1 MRTKSSLYTINA
13 QLCYNITQ
21 NKRNMSMNQRTISQ
35 AVEVV
40 GIGLHK
46 GEPIKLRLE
55 PLGVDAGIVFY
66 REDLAL
72 SIPLTPSAVVDTQMA
87 TVIGSEKGTIS
98 TIEHFLS
105 AVYAYGID
113 NMRVVVNGNEMPIMD
128 GSAAS
133 FCLLLDEAG
142 VEEQDAAK
150 QIIRVKKAVEVRDG
164 DKFVR
169 VEPSDKVTFD
179 FEIDFAHPVIGQ
191 QSQSYSFG
199 TKPFI
204 EEIARARTFGFAR
217 DIQYLQSINLALGAS
232 LNNAI
237 GLDDEKVLNPEG
249 LRFDNEF
256 ARHKIL
262 DAMGDMMVTGHN
274 LLGAYSSFAGSHKLN
289 HELTVALLADPANYE
304 MVSLNRVQSREF
316 AKSFA

>member
-1 MRTKSSLYTINA
+1 
-13 QLCYNITQ
+13 
-21 NKRNMSMNQRTISQ
+21 MNQRTISQ
-35 AVEVV
+35 PVEVV

-55 PLGVDAGIVFY
+55 PLGVDAGIIFY

-72 SIPLTPSAVVDTQMA
+72 SIPLSPSSVVDTQMA
-87 TVIGSEKGTIS
+87 TVIGSKNSNNEEGTIS

-113 NMRVVVNGNEMPIMD
+113 NMRVIVNGNEMPIMD

-142 VEEQDAAK
+142 IEEQESPK
-150 QIIRVKKAVEVRDG
+150 QIIRVKRAVEVRDG

-169 VEPSDKVTFD
+169 VEPSEKVTFD
-179 FEIDFAHPVIGQ
+179 FEIDFEHPVIGK
-191 QSQSYSFG
+191 QSQAYSFG
-199 TKPFI
+199 TKPFL

-304 MVSLNRVQSREF
+304 MVSLNRVKSREF

>member
-1 MRTKSSLYTINA
+1 
-13 QLCYNITQ
+13 
-21 NKRNMSMNQRTISQ
+21 MNQRTIRR

-55 PLGVDAGIVFY
+55 PLGTDSGIHFY

-72 SIPLTPSAVVDTQMA
+72 TIPLSPSSVIDTQMA
-87 TVIGSEKGTIS
+87 TVIGSDKGYVS

-105 AVYAYGID
+105 ALYAYGID
-113 NMRVVVNGNEMPIMD
+113 NMRVVVNGNEIPIMD

-133 FCLLLDEAG
+133 FCLLLDEG
-142 VEEQDAAK
+142 GIEEQGLPK
-150 QIIRVKKAVEVRDG
+150 KVIRVKRTVEVRDG

-169 VEPSDKVTFD
+169 LDPSREVTFD
-179 FEIDFAHPVIGQ
+179 FKIDFEHPVIGQ
-191 QSQSYSFG
+191 QSQAYSFG
-199 TKPFI
+199 TKPFL

-217 DIQYLQSINLALGAS
+217 DIQYLQSQNLALGAS

-249 LRFDNEF
+249 LRFSNEF
-256 ARHKIL
+256 ARHKVL

-274 LLGAYSSFAGSHKLN
+274 ILGAYSSFAGSHKLN
-289 HELTVALLADPANYE
+289 HELTVALLADEANYE
-304 MVSLNRVQSREF
+304 MVALNRVESREF

>member
-1 MRTKSSLYTINA
+1 M
-13 QLCYNITQ
+13 Q
-21 NKRNMSMNQRTISQ
+21 QRTIQ
-35 AVEVV
+35 KAVEVV

-72 SIPLTPSAVVDTQMA
+72 NIPLSPSAVIDTRMA
-87 TVIGSEKGTIS
+87 TVIGDKEKGFIS

-113 NMRVVVNGNEMPIMD
+113 NMRVIVNGNEMPIMD
-128 GSAAS
+128 GSAIS

-142 VEEQDAAK
+142 MEELDAPK
-150 QIIRVKKAVEVRDG
+150 KILRVKQVIEVQEG

-169 VEPSDKVTFD
+169 LSPSQDASFD
-179 FEIDFAHPVIGQ
+179 FKIKFDHPVIGE
-191 QSQSYSFG
+191 QSESFDFS
-199 TKPFI
+199 THEFI
-204 EEIARARTFGFAR
+204 EEIARARTFGFAK
-217 DIQYLQSINLALGAS
+217 DIQYLQSQNLALGAS
-232 LNNAI
+232 LQNAI
-237 GLDDEKVLNPEG
+237 GLDEHKVLNPEG

-262 DAMGDMMVTGHN
+262 DAMGDMMVSGHN
-274 LLGAYSSFAGSHKLN
+274 ILGHYESFAGSHNLN
-289 HELTVALLADPANYE
+289 YQLTSKLLADSANYE
-304 MVSLNRVQSREF
+304 FVAVETLESRAF

>member
-1 MRTKSSLYTINA
+1 
-13 QLCYNITQ
+13 
-21 NKRNMSMNQRTISQ
+21 MNQRTISQ
-35 AVEVV
+35 PVEVV

-55 PLGVDAGIVFY
+55 PLERNAGIVFY

-72 SIPLTPSAVVDTQMA
+72 SIPLSPSVVVDTQMA
-87 TVIGSEKGTIS
+87 TVIGNEKGTIS

-113 NMRVVVNGNEMPIMD
+113 NMRVVVDGNEMPIMD

-142 VEEQDAAK
+142 IKEQDAVK
-150 QIIRVKKAVEVRDG
+150 QVIRIKKTVEVRDG

-169 VEPSDKVTFD
+169 VEPSNKVTFD
-179 FEIDFAHPVIGQ
+179 FEIDFKHPVIGQ
-191 QSQSYSFG
+191 QSQAYSFG
-199 TKPFI
+199 TRPFLD
-204 EEIARARTFGFAR
+204 EIARARTFGFAR
-217 DIQYLQSINLALGAS
+217 DIQYLQSMNLALGAS

-274 LLGAYSSFAGSHKLN
+274 ILGAYSSFAGSHKLN
-289 HELTVALLADPANYE
+289 HELTVALLADTANYE
-304 MVSLNRVQSREF
+304 MVSLSKVQSREF

>member
-1 MRTKSSLYTINA
+1 M
-13 QLCYNITQ
+13 Q
-21 NKRNMSMNQRTISQ
+21 QRTIKKPI
-35 AVEVV
+35 EVV

-72 SIPLTPSAVVDTQMA
+72 TIPLSPSSVIDTRMA
-87 TVIGSEKGTIS
+87 TVIGSDKGFIS

-113 NMRVVVNGNEMPIMD
+113 NMRIIVDGNEMPIMD
-128 GSAAS
+128 GSSIS

-142 VEEQDAAK
+142 IEEQDASK
-150 QIIRVKKAVEVRDG
+150 KIICIKKPVEITDG

-169 VEPSDKVTFD
+169 LLPNENAQFD
-179 FEIDFAHPVIGQ
+179 FRIKFDHPVIGEQ
-191 QSQSYSFG
+191 REIFDFSTQN
-199 TKPFI
+199 FI
-204 EEIARARTFGFAR
+204 EEIARARTFGFAK
-217 DIQYLQSINLALGAS
+217 DIQYLQSQGLAMGAT
-232 LNNAI
+232 LQNAI
-237 GLDDEKVLNPEG
+237 GLDDHKILNPEG

-262 DAMGDMMVTGHN
+262 DAMGDMMVTGYN
-274 LLGAYSSFAGSHKLN
+274 ILAKYESFAGSHHLNYQLTTKLLSDSKN
-289 HELTVALLADPANYE
+289 YDLVAVEEL
-304 MVSLNRVQSREF
+304 QSRTF
-316 AKSFA
+316 ARSFA

>member
-1 MRTKSSLYTINA
+1 
-13 QLCYNITQ
+13 
-21 NKRNMSMNQRTISQ
+21 MNQRTISQ
-35 AVEVV
+35 TVEVI

-55 PLGVDAGIVFY
+55 PLGTNAGIVFY

-72 SIPLTPSAVVDTQMA
+72 SIPLSPSAVIDTQMA
-87 TVIGSEKGTIS
+87 TVIGDSKGSIS

-113 NMRVVVNGNEMPIMD
+113 NMRVVVDGNEMPIMD

-142 VEEQDAAK
+142 IKEQDVAK
-150 QIIRVKKAVEVRDG
+150 QIIRITKTVEVRDG
-164 DKFVR
+164 DKFVKI
-169 VEPSDKVTFD
+169 EPSNNVTFD
-179 FEIDFAHPVIGQ
+179 FAIDFEHPVIGQ
-191 QSQSYSFG
+191 QSQAYSFG
-199 TKPFI
+199 TKPFL

-249 LRFDNEF
+249 LRFENEF

-274 LLGAYSSFAGSHKLN
+274 ILGAYSSFAGSHKLN
-289 HELTVALLADPANYE
+289 HELTVALLADTANYE
-304 MVSLNRVQSREF
+304 MVSLSKVQSREF